1 MTSFIVQVLP
11 TKQSFIHLFQKDM
24 MNLEVHSVLK
34 DSISACLTG
43 L

>member
-11 TKQSFIHLFQKDM
+11 TKQNLMHLFQKDM
-24 MNLEVHSVLK
+24 MNLKVRSILK